1 MESFILFASLLT
13 FVGFL
18 IVPLSK
24 RLGAPILL
32 VILGIGML
40 VGEDGPGQ
48 IHFDN
53 FPLAYALGSIAL
65 AIILFAGGLET
76 RLKDLVGV
84 RMPALLL
91 ATLGVLITSVV
102 VGVGAY
108 LLFDLSLTEGLLL
121 GAVIGSTDAAATFLL
136 IRQSSVRL
144 PARLENTLL
153 LESGLNDP
161 VAIFLTLVL
170 TQLVNASGLISA
182 GSLAGFLPVL
192 IMQLGFGFTAGL
204 AGGWL
209 LAKAVDHLKIPAG
222 ISPAM
227 TIAGALVVF
236 SGVALIGGSGFLAVY
251 IAGLVFR
258 SALKAPV
265 ERILNFNEALQW
277 LSQIMLFL
285 MLGLLV
291 TPSSLLEDW
300 PLALSAAALLIFVA
314 RPVAVFVTTSWFGF
328 RLNEL
333 CFISWVGL
341 RGAVPIFLSILPI
354 ITPGPVSVAFFN
366 IVFVIV
372 VASLVVQGWTIAP
385 VARLLGVADKETEPS
400 SQLEGQRISSSDA
413 EIGKQ
418 NTDDSKHDQASHD
431 AIENAEPKG
440 R

>member
-1 MESFILFASLLT
+1 MESFILFSSLLT

-65 AIILFAGGLET
+65 AVILFAGGLET

-84 RMPALLL
+84 RVPAFLL
-91 ATLGVLITSVV
+91 ATIGVVITALV
-102 VGVGAY
+102 VGTATY
-108 LLFDLSLTEGLLL
+108 LLFDFSLIEGLLL

-136 IRQSSVRL
+136 IRQSSARL
-144 PARLENTLL
+144 PAKLENTLL

-170 TQLVNASGLISA
+170 TQLVSTSELIS
-182 GSLAGFLPVL
+182 GGTIAGFLPVL
-192 IMQLGFGFTAGL
+192 IMQLGFGFMAGL

-209 LAKAVDHLKIPAG
+209 LAKAVDYLKVPNG
-222 ISPAM
+222 VSPAM
-227 TIAGALVVF
+227 TIAGGLVIF

-258 SALKAPV
+258 QTLKEPV

-277 LSQIMLFL
+277 LSQVMLFL

-300 PLALSAAALLIFVA
+300 PLAFSAAALLIFVA
-314 RPVAVFVTTSWFGF
+314 RPVAVFVSTSWFGF
-328 RLNEL
+328 KVNEL

-354 ITPGPVSVAFFN
+354 ISPGPVSVGFFN
-366 IVFVIV
+366 VVFVIV
-372 VASLVVQGWTIAP
+372 VTSLIIQGWTIAP
-385 VARLLGVADKETEPS
+385 VARLLGVTEKEAEPTEPTEQS
-400 SQLEGQRISSSDA
+400 G
-413 EIGKQ
+413 
-418 NTDDSKHDQASHD
+418 
-431 AIENAEPKG
+431 
-440 R
+440 